1 MKKDWDRFFKKMLLN
16 STYGGGLGNP
26 EIIDKLVQRVQN
38 EMKIQKRDEKIDK
51 LLE

>member
-16 STYGGGLGNP
+16 STYGVSVTP
-26 EIIDKLVQRVQN
+26 EMIDEVRKIVQN